1 MRTQYLVV
9 VASTAALVLMT
20 AGSSHAQS
28 KDPWLGTWKVNL
40 EKSKYDPGP
49 KPTEAAEVKIEP
61 APNGMKTTIDA
72 VSPQGEKTHTE
83 TVAAFD
89 GKDYPVKGGQNP
101 DATSSLKRIDARS
114 FENQAKVGGKATVT
128 TVVAIS
134 PDGKTLTATQ
144 TGTNAQGQAIKN
156 VIVADKQ

>member
-1 MRTQYLVV
+1 MRRQYLAV

-20 AGSSHAQS
+20 AGSSHGQS
-28 KDPWLGTWKVNL
+28 SDPWVGTWKVNL
-40 EKSKYDPGP
+40 EKSTYNPGP
-49 KPTEAAEVKIEP
+49 KPTVAAQVKMES
-61 APNGMKTTIDA
+61 APNGVKTTVDA
-72 VSPQGEKTHTE
+72 VNPQGEKTHTE

-89 GKDYPVKGGQNP
+89 GKDYPVKGGANP
-101 DATSSLKRIDARS
+101 DATSTIKRIDARS

-128 TVVAIS
+128 TRIVIS

-144 TGTNAQGQAIKN
+144 TGTNAQGQAVKN

>member
-1 MRTQYLVV
+1 MRRQYLAVV
-9 VASTAALVLMT
+9 TTTAALVLMT

-28 KDPWLGTWKVNL
+28 SDPWVGTWKVNL
-40 EKSKYDPGP
+40 EKSSYNPGP
-49 KPTEAAEVKIEP
+49 KPTAAAEVKIEP

-72 VSPQGEKTHTE
+72 VNPQGEKTHTE

-89 GKDYPVKGGQNP
+89 GKDYPVKGSPNP
-101 DATSSLKRIDARS
+101 DATSTLKRIDARS
-114 FENQAKVGGKATVT
+114 FENQGKVGGKATVT
-128 TVVAIS
+128 TRVVIS

-144 TGTNAQGQAIKN
+144 SGTNPQGQTIKN